1 VIVVVGRPGAR
12 IDAEGTFVPA
22 GVAAEAAMAIAA
34 AGSEVEVVGSIGDD
48 DAGDAVAV
56 ALSRAGV
63 RHTAMLRDPAGTT
76 LLTAA
81 APTATPP
88 RLDARDLDLG
98 LRYIPDCRVI
108 ILAEP
113 LPAEAERVAID
124 AAAYHGATLV
134 ALVPSGGTVSA
145 ELTAGAVLV
154 AAGTSDD
161 AVSAALARAG
171 TDAEAERRSQEA
183 RGGA

>member
-1 VIVVVGRPGAR
+1 
-12 IDAEGTFVPA
+12 
-22 GVAAEAAMAIAA
+22 MALAA
-34 AGSEVEVVGSIGDD
+34 AGSEVELVGSIGDD

-56 ALSRAGV
+56 SLSRVGV

-76 LLTAA
+76 LPTAA
-81 APTATPP
+81 ASTAGATGVPP

-113 LPAEAERVAID
+113 LPADAERVAID

-154 AAGTSDD
+154 AAGLTDD

-171 TDAEAERRSQEA
+171 IDAEAERRSHEA
-183 RGGA
+183 RRGA